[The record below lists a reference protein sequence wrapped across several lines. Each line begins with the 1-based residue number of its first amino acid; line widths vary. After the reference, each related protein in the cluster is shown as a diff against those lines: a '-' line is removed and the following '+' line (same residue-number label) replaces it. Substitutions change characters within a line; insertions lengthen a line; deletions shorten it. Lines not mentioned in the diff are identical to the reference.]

1 MSIRDATEDDLPAL
15 LAIYNDAVRT
25 LDAIWTEDEDDHSHR
40 AAWLA
45 DRQRA
50 GFPVLVATDAGG
62 RVAGYASYGPYRS
75 KPGYRLTVE
84 HSIYMDPAA
93 RGAGLGT
100 PLMAALIARARAEG
114 YHLMVAVIEAENK
127 GSIRF
132 HERLGFAMVGHLPE
146 AGFKFGRWLGE
157 VQMYLRLDARTAPP
171 RL

>member
-1 MSIRDATEDDLPAL
+1 MSIRDATMADVAAL

-25 LDAIWTEDEDDHSHR
+25 LDAIWTEDEDDLSHR

-50 GFPVLVATDAGG
+50 GFPVLVATDAEG
-62 RVAGYASYGPYRS
+62 RVAGYGSYGSYRS

-84 HSIYMDPAA
+84 HSIYMAPHA
-93 RGAGLGT
+93 RGTGLGT
-100 PLMAALIARARAEG
+100 QLMAALIARARDEG
-114 YHLMVAVIEAENK
+114 YHVMVAVIEAGNA

-132 HERLGFAMVGHLPE
+132 HERFGFSRVGHLPE
-146 AGFKFGRWLGE
+146 VGFKFGRWLGE
-157 VQMYLRLDARTAPP
+157 VQMVLRLDARAAPP